1 MDKRVKDKLVRSP
14 GEKGGGQGAQKDL
27 HPRTRRDETKRNT
40 QERME
45 RGNRKRSSSAGSET
59 MERVGDREKW
69 KDRPKPT
76 VGCSANG
83 RRRWEDSIKMYLKVG
98 WVSMDWIGLAE
109 DGDRWRA
116 LVNAVMN
123 YILVTNL
130 MH

>member
-1 MDKRVKDKLVRSP
+1 M
-14 GEKGGGQGAQKDL
+14 
-27 HPRTRRDETKRNT
+27 
-40 QERME
+40 
-45 RGNRKRSSSAGSET
+45 
-59 MERVGDREKW
+59 
-69 KDRPKPT
+69 
-76 VGCSANG
+76 
-83 RRRWEDSIKMYLKVG
+83 KMCLKVG